1 MAPTLGILSVLD
13 SKCFRSVAFDP
24 FCHTRGALIFVVL
37 RDVLRVLASPR
48 HRQEGLINCPN
59 QNTTSN
65 LQTRVTVIQKI
76 KTFSV
81 CLSRVRVKRTKF
93 TSVMMLIIESLESL
107 LVLQNCS
114 ANIYFLF
121 VIYLRNSGELKCT
134 DLYRVIEY
142 IHRN

>member
-1 MAPTLGILSVLD
+1 M
-13 SKCFRSVAFDP
+13 
-24 FCHTRGALIFVVL
+24 
-37 RDVLRVLASPR
+37 
-48 HRQEGLINCPN
+48 
-59 QNTTSN
+59 
-65 LQTRVTVIQKI
+65 
-76 KTFSV
+76 
-81 CLSRVRVKRTKF
+81 KRTKF

-142 IHRN
+142 TGIETPDFLSQTNTLKIVYLKRKKGNEIPTGGADLLQIETD